1 MASSDDVPD
10 STDWLSTPLSGFAAV
25 EAALRCQVCKD
36 LYKTP
41 MITSCCHTF
50 CSLCIRRALSN
61 DGRCPMCRATEQ
73 ELKLRSNWSM
83 EETVEA
89 FSKARAAALSL
100 ARSQHQDGPPRS
112 SRSSPKRKAGEM
124 PAEAHEPP
132 KRLRTSARLSRNNR
146 GEEASVPVAPAEEVE
161 EQVVPASNNDDE
173 DEDYVPDA
181 PNGLVP
187 CPLCNRK
194 MKEWQVFGHLES
206 CPGPSAAASPS
217 RNNINPSDTAPS
229 FAQSHRKPQKTLER
243 LPPLNYSMLKE
254 QALRK
259 KMSDLGISSQG
270 PRALLE
276 KRHKEWLTIW
286 NANCD
291 AAMPKKR
298 SELLHD
304 LETWE
309 RTQGGR
315 APTMGRVAQTAAVIK
330 DKDFDGAAWA
340 ARHDSSFRD
349 LIANARRSRETAT
362 KKTEEVDKVVDEA
375 SEGSAGRNPEPVV
388 VSSSQPHDGVPA
400 TTDGSSGQDRDRR
413 LETAPGLD
421 SVLSPPHAE
430 PMSWELSQRPIG
442 STSSAEGASTR
453 IAEADKY

>member
-10 STDWLSTPLSGFAAV
+10 STDWLSTPLSDFAAV

-41 MITSCCHTF
+41 MITSCSHTF
-50 CSLCIRRALSN
+50 CSICIRRALSN

-100 ARSQHQDGPPRS
+100 ARNHRHGLRSQ
-112 SRSSPKRKAGEM
+112 SPKRKAVEM
-124 PAEAHEPP
+124 ASEAHASHEP
-132 KRLRTSARLSRNNR
+132 KRLRTSARLTRSR
-146 GEEASVPVAPAEEVE
+146 GEQSLPAMPSEEVD
-161 EQVVPASNNDDE
+161 EQVVPDSNNDDE
-173 DEDYVPDA
+173 DDDYVPDA

-187 CPLCNRK
+187 CPSCNKK

-206 CPGPSAAASPS
+206 CPGPSAATTPTHTVAS
-217 RNNINPSDTAPS
+217 NNAHSYT
-229 FAQSHRKPQKTLER
+229 QSHRKQQKTLER

-259 KMSDLGISSQG
+259 KMSDLGISNQG
-270 PRALLE
+270 PRILLE
-276 KRHKEWLTIW
+276 KRHKEWLTLW

-291 AAMPKKR
+291 AAVPKKR

-304 LETWE
+304 LDTWE

-315 APTMGRVAQTAAVIK
+315 APTMGRVAQAAAVIR

-340 ARHDSSFRD
+340 ARHDSSFKD
-349 LIANARRSRETAT
+349 LIANAMRSRQEAT
-362 KKTEEVDKVVDEA
+362 KKTQEADETA
-375 SEGSAGRNPEPVV
+375 DTSSEGSAGRDPGLAVI
-388 VSSSQPHDGVPA
+388 SSSQPPDGVPT
-400 TTDGSSGQDRDRR
+400 TTDGSSARQREGRP
-413 LETAPGLD
+413 EEAPGLG
-421 SVLSPPHAE
+421 SVLQPSHTE
-430 PMSWELSQRPIG
+430 SWELSQRPIG
-442 STSSAEGASTR
+442 STPSTEGSNTR
-453 IAEADKY
+453 RIMEADKY

>member
-1 MASSDDVPD
+1 MASDDVPD

-50 CSLCIRRALSN
+50 CSICIRRALSN

-100 ARSQHQDGPPRS
+100 ARRSSQQDGAAAATRS
-112 SRSSPKRKAGEM
+112 SSSSGRSPKRKAGEEM
-124 PAEAHEPP
+124 AGEAQEP
-132 KRLRTSARLSRNNR
+132 KRLRTSARLSRNR
-146 GEEASVPVAPAEEVE
+146 GEASVPVTPAEEVE
-161 EQVVPASNNDDE
+161 EQVVPDSNNDEE

-187 CPLCNRK
+187 CPMCNRR

-206 CPGPSAAASPS
+206 CPGPLAASPS
-217 RNNINPSDTAPS
+217 KPAPASDTAPT
-229 FAQSHRKPQKTLER
+229 FAQSHRKQQKTLER

-259 KMSDLGISSQG
+259 KMSDLGISNQG
-270 PRALLE
+270 PRILLE
-276 KRHKEWLTIW
+276 KRHKEWLTLW

-291 AAMPKKR
+291 AAVPKKR

-349 LIANARRSRETAT
+349 LIANARRSRQEAT
-362 KKTEEVDKVVDEA
+362 KKTEEADKVVDES
-375 SEGSAGRNPEPVV
+375 SESLAGRKPDPVV
-388 VSSSQPHDGVPA
+388 ISSSQPPEEGP
-400 TTDGSSGQDRDRR
+400 TTADDPSDQRRERGSG
-413 LETAPGLD
+413 TAPGLE
-421 SVLSPPHAE
+421 SVLPPSHAE

-442 STSSAEGASTR
+442 STPSAEGRAR
-453 IAEADKY
+453 G

>member
-1 MASSDDVPD
+1 MASSDDNVPD

-41 MITSCCHTF
+41 MITSCSHTF
-50 CSLCIRRALSN
+50 CSICIRRALSN
-61 DGRCPMCRATEQ
+61 DGKCPMCRASEQ

-100 ARSQHQDGPPRS
+100 ARSHGLDGS
-112 SRSSPKRKAGEM
+112 SRSRSPKRKAS
-124 PAEAHEPP
+124 EAHVSHEP
-132 KRLRTSARLSRNNR
+132 KRLRTSARLSRTR
-146 GEEASVPVAPAEEVE
+146 GETGVPVDVTPSEEVE
-161 EQVVPASNNDDE
+161 EQVVPDSNNDDE
-173 DEDYVPDA
+173 DDDYVPDA

-187 CPLCNRK
+187 CPLCNKK

-206 CPGPSAAASPS
+206 CPGPSAAAAAASNP
-217 RNNINPSDTAPS
+217 NNTVASDNAAAPS
-229 FAQSHRKPQKTLER
+229 FAQSRRKQQRTLER

-270 PRALLE
+270 PRVLLE
-276 KRHKEWLTIW
+276 KRHKEWLTLW

-291 AAMPKKR
+291 AAIPKKR

-304 LETWE
+304 LDAWE

-315 APTMGRVAQTAAVIK
+315 APTMGRVAQTAAAIK

-349 LIANARRSRETAT
+349 LIASARRSRQEAAT
-362 KKTEEVDKVVDEA
+362 KKTEEADQVVDE
-375 SEGSAGRNPEPVV
+375 
-388 VSSSQPHDGVPA
+388 SSSQPPDRVPP
-400 TTDGSSGQDRDRR
+400 TMDGSLPQQGESKS
-413 LETAPGLD
+413 EAAPGLE
-421 SVLSPPHAE
+421 SVLPPSHAE

-442 STSSAEGASTR
+442 STPSAEGR
-453 IAEADKY
+453 IGEADKY